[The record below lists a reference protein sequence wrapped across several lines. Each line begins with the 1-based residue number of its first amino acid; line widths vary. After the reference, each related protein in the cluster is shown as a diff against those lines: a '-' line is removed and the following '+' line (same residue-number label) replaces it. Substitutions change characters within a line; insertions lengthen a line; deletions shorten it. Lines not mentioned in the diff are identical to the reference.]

1 MFCDN
6 ESIQYKKLI
15 FYTQKHPYM
24 QKIAGICLVLFV
36 CFAACKSKKKDLS
49 GNEPVDVEDFIAF
62 FQEVSL
68 PYNIADTQINKKLP
82 DSLLINEKVFKQ
94 FIPDTVITKDYGAK
108 VFPKLYALGK
118 ITDKDNETYVLVKA
132 ATPEKQVGYIVC
144 FDNKNVFKAAMPLVR
159 NNPDRNKSITGNI
172 DKRLTITTSEIRK
185 TPDKQNIYK
194 LNAYVYNNVG
204 MFMLIKIES
213 NEQVVP
219 KEVYNPIDTLSKK
232 NKLSGDYVLN
242 KKNFVSVRDGR
253 NDKRILFFVH
263 FEKGGSD
270 DCSGEIK
277 GEAVLIK
284 PNIAQFRQVGDPC
297 VLQLMF
303 SGNKVTVSEA
313 QACGNYR
320 GIKCTFDG
328 SYVKKKVP
336 AKESAKEKKKKG

>member
-1 MFCDN
+1 
-6 ESIQYKKLI
+6 
-15 FYTQKHPYM
+15 M
-24 QKIAGICLVLFV
+24 QKLAGICLVLFL

-49 GNEPVDVEDFIAF
+49 GDDPVSVNDFIEF

-82 DSLLINEKVFKQ
+82 DSLLINEKIFKQ
-94 FIPDTVITKDYGAK
+94 FIPDTVITKDYGTK

-118 ITDKDNETYVLVKA
+118 ISDKDKETYLLVKA
-132 ATPEKQVGYIVC
+132 ATLEKQVGYIVC
-144 FDNKNVFKAAMPLVR
+144 FDKDNIFKAAMPLVK
-159 NNPDRNKSITGNI
+159 NNPDRNKSVTGSI
-172 DKRLTITTSEIRK
+172 DKRLTITTSEVHK
-185 TPDKQNIYK
+185 AAAGQNIYK

-213 NEQVVP
+213 NEPVVP
-219 KEVYNPIDTLSKK
+219 KEVYNPIDTFSGKH
-232 NKLSGDYVLN
+232 KLSGDYIVN
-242 KKNFVSVRDGR
+242 KKNFVSIRDGR
-253 NDKRILFFVH
+253 NDKRLLFFVH
-263 FEKGGSD
+263 FEKGGKD

-297 VLQLMF
+297 VLQLVF
-303 SGNKVTVSEA
+303 SGNRVTIHED

-328 SYVKKKVP
+328 SYVKKKEPVSKP
-336 AKESAKEKKKKG
+336 GKKK